1 MFPLLS
7 ALLAFAV
14 FLFWRSSGGPVTLRG
29 LALVYLAVAVLTL
42 AFQLQIRFRE
52 CEALTACGLDF
63 AKAFVWALAWPASW
77 IVYWAGL

>member
-1 MFPLLS
+1 MIPLLS

-14 FLFWRSSGGPVTLRG
+14 FLFWRSSGGHATWRG
-29 LALVYLAVAVLTL
+29 LALFYLVVAVLTL

-52 CEALTACGLDF
+52 CEALAACGLDV

-77 IVYWAGL
+77 IAYSAGL